1 MGKLDA
7 GHSKGLKE
15 SILLTKV
22 CKLERSSR
30 LYDGRLMES
39 HQKLYRE

>member
-7 GHSKGLKE
+7 GHSSGLKE

-30 LYDGRLMES
+30 LYDGRLES